1 MSDFVEPTSI
11 SRASDLKAGAMASKQ
26 ALVAVTGTASK
37 TKSAPCTACAM
48 LSSEA
53 SITPMLS
60 AFCRDDAEAL

>member
-11 SRASDLKAGAMASKQ
+11 SKASDRKAGAMASKQ

-48 LSSEA
+48 LSSA
-53 SITPMLS
+53 ALITPMLS